1 MNFVHKELAA
11 GKWQNLPF
19 LEQMANIGSEISRT
33 IIWKNKGNADYCIRA
48 FERAL
53 ELLWLTIDDP
63 KNHTRA
69 RLKELTRTR
78 EALID
83 HFLCENSYS
92 TTDKCWNR
100 YFLQFAYAANLKRRG
115 ADDEGKDGILCQ

>member
-1 MNFVHKELAA
+1 MNAAHKELAA
-11 GKWQNLPF
+11 GRWRTF
-19 LEQMANIGSEISRT
+19 SFIEQMANIGSEISRT
-33 IIWKNKGNADYCIRA
+33 IIWKNKSNPVHRDRA

-53 ELLWLTIDDP
+53 ELLRLTIDDP
-63 KNHTRA
+63 ANQTRP

-83 HFLCENSYS
+83 HFLCRNSYK
-92 TTDKCWNR
+92 TTDECWNR

-115 ADDEGKDGILCQ
+115 RGEILSSAL

>member
-1 MNFVHKELAA
+1 MNFIHKDLAA
-11 GKWQNLPF
+11 GRWRTFTF

-33 IIWKNKGNADYCIRA
+33 IIWKNKGNATYRNRA

-63 KNHTRA
+63 KNRNLS

-83 HFLCENSYS
+83 HFLCENSYHS
-92 TTDKCWNR
+92 TDECWNR
-100 YFLQFAYAANLKRRG
+100 YFLQFAYAANLKQRQR
-115 ADDEGKDGILCQ
+115 